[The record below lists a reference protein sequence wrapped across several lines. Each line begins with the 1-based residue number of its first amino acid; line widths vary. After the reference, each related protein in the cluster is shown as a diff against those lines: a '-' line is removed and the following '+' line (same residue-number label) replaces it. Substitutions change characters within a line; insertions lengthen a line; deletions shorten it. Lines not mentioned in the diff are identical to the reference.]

1 MKLSPRNLRGLWVLL
16 PVLVLQGCATVV
28 VPPHLRSAGV
38 TVFLLDHG
46 HHSSLVL
53 PTPDGHMIRYAYGD
67 WEYYARADTGLYRG
81 TAALLWPTQ
90 GALGRRQLPGPPTA
104 AAVRRQ
110 VRVPIVRLYALQ
122 VKRGKTARLRRRLNG
137 IFRSN
142 VGTVHYNPL
151 YDLYFVHDPQPYDM
165 AHDSNREV
173 ANWLQRLGC
182 RIRGGPV
189 LLSNWKVEP
198 PAAHADRRRPSA
210 AP

>member
-28 VPPHLRSAGV
+28 VPPHLGSTGV

-53 PTPDGHMIRYAYGD
+53 PTPAGHMTRYAYGD
-67 WEYYARADTGLYRG
+67 WEYYAQADTGLYRG
-81 TAALLWPTQ
+81 TSALLWPTQ

-104 AAVRRQ
+104 AAVRQQ
-110 VRVPIVRLYALQ
+110 VKVPIVRLYALK
-122 VKRGKTARLRRRLNG
+122 VRRGKAARLRRHLNE

-142 VGTVHYNPL
+142 IRTVLYNPL

-165 AHDSNREV
+165 AHDSNHEV
-173 ANWLQRLGC
+173 ANWLKRLGC

-198 PAAHADRRRPSA
+198 PATPADGGRPSS